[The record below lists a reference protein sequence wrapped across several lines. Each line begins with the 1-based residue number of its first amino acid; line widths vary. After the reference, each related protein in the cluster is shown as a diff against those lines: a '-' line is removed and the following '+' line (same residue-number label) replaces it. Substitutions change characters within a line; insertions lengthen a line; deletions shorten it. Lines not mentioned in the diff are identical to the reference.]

1 MQAGK
6 ECLHQTTIAR
16 NMWWETMLHEILVEV
31 TTSDGRRHQ
40 VSVETTAVDM
50 TAQESGLGR
59 PTSVPVDP
67 PADRQA
73 DHPTTEMT
81 ILVVRHTEDGV
92 EESQEEAAR
101 LHETVATT
109 VTVEA
114 TVTEMAVE
122 TVETTSIGDKVVT
135 VAVTIVAAV
144 TEETTADAVATVETD
159 AATVVAIDAVPKVVT
174 SGEVE
179 MVEVDSDV
187 RPHQTQTLQ
196 TQEMKSL
203 RQSIDVGKDSSSS
216 TGQTFK
222 QPEAQEEVMRNVKSK
237 SLNETET

>member
-16 NMWWETMLHEILVEV
+16 NMWWETMLHEIMVEV
-31 TTSDGRRHQ
+31 TTSDSRRHQ

-159 AATVVAIDAVPKVVT
+159 AATVVAIDAAPKVVT

-203 RQSIDVGKDSSSS
+203 RQSINVGKDSSSS

>member
-1 MQAGK
+1 
-6 ECLHQTTIAR
+6 
-16 NMWWETMLHEILVEV
+16 
-31 TTSDGRRHQ
+31 
-40 VSVETTAVDM
+40 M

-59 PTSVPVDP
+59 PNLVPIDYL
-67 PADRQA
+67 ADRYA
-73 DHPTTEMT
+73 EHPTTETM
-81 ILVVRHTEDGV
+81 ILVARHTEDRV
-92 EESQEEAAR
+92 KESQEEVAAR
-101 LHETVATT
+101 LNKTVATT
-109 VTVEA
+109 VTVET

-122 TVETTSIGDKVVT
+122 TVGMTLVGDKVVT
-135 VAVTIVAAV
+135 VAVTIVAVV
-144 TEETTADAVATVETD
+144 TEETTADAMATVEITD

-174 SGEVE
+174 NGEVE